1 MLALQHGPVHDRCT
15 ISRVVEGDCRVG
27 IAMRDR
33 RRTGAVAL
41 LALLVAGCSGGGAA
55 GVVTPVGAAPA
66 PLAATVISAAA
77 GPVETRL
84 ACQRAANPHCNVRA
98 YQVMVGSFVDGS
110 TAHGPLD
117 GYGPGP
123 HTGDLRGVIRAL
135 DHIDGLGVNAIW
147 LTPIFDSAAGAPQQR
162 ADGTTSINAKL
173 DGTGYFARDYFRI
186 DPQFGTE
193 QDLRDLVAAARARGI
208 DIILD
213 GVFGHTKGG
222 VVPSPSGLV
231 PAVSTNPADYE
242 GPIAGYPGA
251 VVDYRAPQTRA
262 FFREVATYWMDNF
275 GIAGWRLDQ
284 AYQVPNADWRAIRA
298 DVEAAAGR
306 IGTNG
311 IMIAE
316 IWRNASDIGKIY
328 GDADGAAL
336 ASAFDFPTRYALVQ
350 ALAVEESG
358 ARAGAS
364 ALNAFWSMGAH
375 QTYPVHAMP
384 AMMLGNHDLVRF
396 GDLIERAGY
405 GGPDTDQYWA
415 RHRMAATFLAAW
427 SGPVT
432 IYYGDEV
439 GQELQGFAA
448 KEGEG
453 CASRNRC
460 DDHVAR
466 AAARIPDVTAPA
478 STFDPRALALRDT
491 FGRLMALRDTVPALA
506 TGSRTHLFSDATA
519 YLDLK
524 YQGGTCAVLAMNT
537 GTGARRIE
545 LTQAA
550 IPASLSRA
558 PGFDSATVRSGDA
571 AVTRSGAS
579 LVFDMPGLSASIVTF
594 GCS

>member
-1 MLALQHGPVHDRCT
+1 VVAAPSAPVATSPAGPASTH
-15 ISRVVEGDCRVG
+15 I
-27 IAMRDR
+27 
-33 RRTGAVAL
+33 
-41 LALLVAGCSGGGAA
+41 
-55 GVVTPVGAAPA
+55 AAPA
-66 PLAATVISAAA
+66 GA
-77 GPVETRL
+77 VETRL
-84 ACQRAANPHCNVRA
+84 ACQRAASPQCGVRA
-98 YQVMVGSFVDGS
+98 YQVMVGTFVDG
-110 TAHGPLD
+110 TPAHGPLD

-123 HTGDLRGVIRAL
+123 HTGDLRGVISAL
-135 DHIDGLGVNAIW
+135 DHIANLGVNAIW
-147 LTPIFDSAAGAPQQR
+147 LTPIFDSAAGAAQQR
-162 ADGTTSINAKL
+162 ADGATAVNAKL

-193 QDLRDLVAAARARGI
+193 QDLRDLVAGARARGI

-213 GVFGHTKGG
+213 GVFGHTKGA
-222 VVPSPSGLV
+222 VVASPGGRV

-242 GPIAGYPGA
+242 GPVAGYPGA

-262 FFREVATYWMDNF
+262 FFSEVATYWIDRF

-298 DVEAAAGR
+298 DVEAAAARAGSR
-306 IGTNG
+306 SAASG

-316 IWRNASDIGKIY
+316 IWRSAEEIGRIY
-328 GDADGAAL
+328 GDATGAAL
-336 ASAFDFPTRYALVQ
+336 TSAFDFPTRYALVQ

-358 ARAGAS
+358 ARAGAD

-375 QTYPVHAMP
+375 RTYPAHAMP

-439 GQELQGFAA
+439 GQELPGFAA
-448 KEGEG
+448 RQGEG
-453 CASRNRC
+453 CSARNRC

-466 AAARIPDVTAPA
+466 AGGRIPDVTAPA
-478 STFDPRALALRDT
+478 TTFDPRALALRDT
-491 FGRLMALRDTVPALA
+491 FGRLMRLRDTIPALA
-506 TGSRTHLFSDATA
+506 TGSRTHLYSDATA

-524 YQGGTCAVLAMNT
+524 HQGGTCAVLAMNT
-537 GTGARRIE
+537 GTGSRRMI
-545 LTQAA
+545 LSTGA
-550 IPASLSRA
+550 IPAAVSGA
-558 PGFDSATVRSGDA
+558 PAYEAAVLQSGDA
-571 AVTRSGAS
+571 VVSRSGTS
-579 LVFDMPGLSASIVTF
+579 LVVDMPGLSASIVTF